1 MATLNHPEVLIYRSR
16 FVDAPET
23 PESTISTLVSSPPPP
38 TLSPI
43 PWTPEHSSTNSIS
56 TVEAQKI
63 LMTIAVANKT
73 PLASESDVL
82 HISQLSPPSS
92 AKKRASMLLASHLRK
107 PSTMHAILK
116 TDSTLSINPYEVVHC
131 KQPDS
136 PEEPG
141 SQAKLPTRTS
151 SKKRRSRRRASA
163 LLVSIPSTLS
173 M

>member
-38 TLSPI
+38 ALSPI
-43 PWTPEHSSTNSIS
+43 PWTPEHSTTTSIS
-56 TVEAQKI
+56 TIEAQKI
-63 LMTIAVANKT
+63 LMTIAVANT
-73 PLASESDVL
+73 PSAGEHDAL

-92 AKKRASMLLASHLRK
+92 AKKRASMLLASHLLSKK
-107 PSTMHAILK
+107 PDIMHAILK
-116 TDSTLSINPYEVVHC
+116 TDSTLSVNPYEVVHC

-136 PEEPG
+136 PEEPS
-141 SQAKLPTRTS
+141 SQATLPARPS

-163 LLVSIPSTLS
+163 VLVSISSIL
-173 M
+173 